1 MEKKITCVIVP
12 VGHPAH
18 RAEVV
23 PKLKE
28 LQRLVD
34 GYIEII
40 SLNDDFLLICDEE
53 AKLNGKPG
61 NRHVGGDIIAG
72 QFVIVKAGSTNDFE
86 SLSDEEAQH
95 MIQLFKDP
103 ETISP
108 EEVEQN
114 CWMNFFPF
122 L

>member
-23 PKLKE
+23 PKLKD

-53 AKLNGKPG
+53 AKINGKPG
-61 NRHVGGDIIAG
+61 NRHKLLDELFPLFIKETAPKVGRFLLDRRCNSGVKLVQIQCEKFNFGVIILWA
-72 QFVIVKAGSTNDFE
+72 
-86 SLSDEEAQH
+86 
-95 MIQLFKDP
+95 MI
-103 ETISP
+103 I
-108 EEVEQN
+108 
-114 CWMNFFPF
+114 
-122 L
+122 